1 MERIPTQQSSQFEN
15 FQFQNELRSINF
27 CGKIDYNEEKPACV
41 QFNWIFPR
49 GLMRYRKQIIEVCP
63 NKNLNIF
70 ILAPK

>member
-1 MERIPTQQSSQFEN
+1 MERIPTQWSSQFEN

-49 GLMRYRKQIIEVCP
+49 GLMRYRK
-63 NKNLNIF
+63 
-70 ILAPK
+70 